1 VSSRFISCPLELP
14 LIEQTVNSRKETAE
28 EKYLNIPIYRFYIRC
43 TRCSGEIVFKTDP
56 KNMDYACE
64 RGAKRNFEPWREERT
79 EETDLE
85 RLDRIEQ
92 EELEKDA
99 MKELEAKTHDAKTEM
114 QVADALD
121 EIRSRNARN
130 EAVAKTGDV
139 AVVRDVK
146 DDERE
151 CQEREDEEAARR
163 AFQTAEGAKIRRLV
177 DDIEVEFD
185 DAEELAAPEPAPV
198 FKKPAKKAKKDF
210 SSKLGIKK
218 KPALI

>member
-1 VSSRFISCPLELP
+1 
-14 LIEQTVNSRKETAE
+14 
-28 EKYLNIPIYRFYIRC
+28 
-43 TRCSGEIVFKTDP
+43 
-56 KNMDYACE
+56 MDYACE

-130 EAVAKTGDV
+130 EVTAKTGDV
-139 AVVRDVK
+139 VIVKDVV
-146 DDERE
+146 DDERDR
-151 CQEREDEEAARR
+151 QEKEDEEAARR
-163 AFQTAEGAKIRRLV
+163 AFQTAEGAKIRRLA

-185 DAEELAAPEPAPV
+185 DAEEVVAPKPAPM
-198 FKKPAKKAKKDF
+198 FKKPAKKVKKDF

-218 KPALI
+218 KPSLI

>member
-1 VSSRFISCPLELP
+1 
-14 LIEQTVNSRKETAE
+14 
-28 EKYLNIPIYRFYIRC
+28 
-43 TRCSGEIVFKTDP
+43 
-56 KNMDYACE
+56 MDYACE

-85 RLDRIEQ
+85 RLDRLEQ

-139 AVVRDVK
+139 VTVK
-146 DDERE
+146 DIKDEERGR
-151 CQEREDEEAARR
+151 QEKEDEEAARR

-185 DAEELAAPEPAPV
+185 DAEELVVPEPAPT
-198 FKKPAKKAKKDF
+198 FKKPAKKVKKDF
-210 SSKLGIKK
+210 SAKLGIKK